1 MKTKNIVLTV
11 AVVVAVIALMET
23 ACARNNGGGTQNKAS
38 ETGIVT
44 NDNGSVSRTYVES
57 TISTNGNMVTEH
69 RRETRTTL
77 DTEGNM
83 LATSTSEYAQSYP
96 VGDVWGEKTAEGK
109 AAEPTGGLAA
119 GAESVANDSFMGL
132 KFGEVFGLRGAERLR
147 GAEPANQD
155 RVRGAEPANQDR
167 VRGAEPANQDSEM
180 ANQDEAEPVF
190 VVDSEEPTLLRAK
203 FTPKKTLAGFDDY
216 YVFVTPTTHK
226 VAKVYACAKKS
237 IEPGARWR
245 RHYLIEALEKRYQ
258 TWARLCSFSRPCY
271 AFDLGDSRYV
281 TACLAGSSRD
291 YETVLCGWDE
301 NVLAEAAEET
311 AAIREA
317 ARKSAAE
324 KRANRVTE
332 AAEAF

>member
-1 MKTKNIVLTV
+1 MNKKNIAITV
-11 AVVVAVIALMET
+11 GAVAAVIALMET
-23 ACARNNGGGTQNKAS
+23 ACARNEGAGTQNKSS
-38 ETGIVT
+38 EAGIVT

-57 TISTNGNMVTEH
+57 SVTTNGNMVTEH

-83 LATSTSEYAQSYP
+83 LATTTSEYAQSYP
-96 VGDVWGEKTAEGK
+96 VGDVWAKGEKGNNQNDENNQNDRMKEGEAK
-109 AAEPTGGLAA
+109 IN
-119 GAESVANDSFMGL
+119 NDSFMGL
-132 KFGEVFGLRGAERLR
+132 KFGEEFAGTNL
-147 GAEPANQD
+147 
-155 RVRGAEPANQDR
+155 
-167 VRGAEPANQDSEM
+167 
-180 ANQDEAEPVF
+180 

-203 FTPKKTLAGFDDY
+203 FTPKKPLAGFDDY

-226 VAKVYACAKKS
+226 VAKVYACAKNV
-237 IEPGARWR
+237 IDPGARWR

-281 TACLAGSSRD
+281 TACLAGASRG
-291 YETVLCGWDE
+291 YETILTGWDE

-317 ARKSAAE
+317 ARKTAAE
-324 KRANRVTE
+324 KRANRVNE

>member
-1 MKTKNIVLTV
+1 MNKKNIAITVGAV
-11 AVVVAVIALMET
+11 AVVIALMET
-23 ACARNNGGGTQNKAS
+23 ACARNEGSGTQNKSS
-38 ETGIVT
+38 EAGIVT

-57 TISTNGNMVTEH
+57 SVTTNGNMVTEH

-83 LATSTSEYAQSYP
+83 LATTTSEYAQSYP
-96 VGDVWGEKTAEGK
+96 VGDVWVKGEKGNNQNDENNQMKEGEAK
-109 AAEPTGGLAA
+109 IN
-119 GAESVANDSFMGL
+119 NDSFMGL
-132 KFGEVFGLRGAERLR
+132 KFGEVFGGLR

-155 RVRGAEPANQDR
+155 RVEPLNQ
-167 VRGAEPANQDSEM
+167 V
-180 ANQDEAEPVF
+180 EADKNEAF
-190 VVDSEEPTLLRAK
+190 VVDNEEPTLLRAR
-203 FTPKKTLAGFDDY
+203 FTPKKPLAGFDDY

-226 VAKVYACAKKS
+226 VAKVYACAKNV
-237 IEPGARWR
+237 IDPGARWR

-281 TACLAGSSRD
+281 TACLAGASRG
-291 YETVLCGWDE
+291 YETILTGWDE

-317 ARKSAAE
+317 ARKTAAE
-324 KRANRVTE
+324 KRANRVNE